1 MDDRLAEMLDQQ
13 RWLMNNGLFTDA
25 AQNNL
30 YVYGFLVNKEVIGV
44 EMDIKVETKNV
55 HYTLYVKPRLIST
68 LARYETLKSKTS
80 LWALLRLR
88 FLLKRYGNLNLKANL
103 SSFVK
108 DYCGPGWNV
117 TIDIRKESEYHDSG
131 ESTTD

>member
-30 YVYGFLVNKEVIGV
+30 YVYGFLVNKDIVGV
-44 EMDIKVETKNV
+44 EVDIKPETKGV
-55 HYTLYVKPRLIST
+55 HYILYVKPRLIST
-68 LARYETLKSKTS
+68 LAKYETLKSKTS
-80 LWALLRLR
+80 LWSLLRLR
-88 FLLKRYGNLNLKANL
+88 FLLKRHGNLNLKTNL

-117 TIDIRKESEYHDSG
+117 TMDIRKESEYHDSG
-131 ESTTD
+131 EGTRD